1 MAHHKCFFSIFC
13 IKVDFE
19 CDHEKPRGDSDC
31 VPLLGPPSGSAFCG
45 FSQKGISPLST
56 REKILLIPAVICL
69 ALAEGKGIM
78 LPFPLSCCQT
88 IPGAVTQP

>member
-1 MAHHKCFFSIFC
+1 MAYAVERTLDSPNHYARGHICFSSTWALDLKNGPPQMFFSIFC

-45 FSQKGISPLST
+45 FGQKGISP
-56 REKILLIPAVICL
+56 
-69 ALAEGKGIM
+69 
-78 LPFPLSCCQT
+78 
-88 IPGAVTQP
+88 